1 MLLGCCRMLLESVE
15 FYWAAVGIHEVPLGS
30 LGSMV
35 SHWGGLGDNHSGTS
49 PTPCHTVMPH
59 QPPHHSCVPS
69 CPPMS
74 PDIPSVPSSCC

>member
-1 MLLGCCRMLLESVE
+1 MLLGCCRMLLESIE

-49 PTPCHTVMPH
+49 PTPHRTVMPH
-59 QPPHHSCVPS
+59 QPPPSLLCPVVSPHVP
-69 CPPMS
+69 
-74 PDIPSVPSSCC
+74 